1 MWKLRPRD
9 SSKSWSN
16 HSVCVAGHEEE
27 DRREDHMRRLGRGWR
42 KSLWEERKNQKIKRQ
57 SLWLEYK

>member
-1 MWKLRPRD
+1 MEAETQGLLKAGYTTVC
-9 SSKSWSN
+9 
-16 HSVCVAGHEEE
+16 VCVAGREEE
-27 DRREDHMRRLGRGWR
+27 DRREDHVRRLGRGWR